1 MPDRQVNARLC
12 AAVAAAA
19 LGVLPAPATA
29 QFSPGD
35 ETKNYSKINERAQ
48 HEHMLPD
55 YRVMLAQR
63 SGEQLV
69 DGVQGRVR
77 DPERDTSGNLCQRG
91 VDGCAG
97 DVRFYDWQQQG
108 YGLRIPLLWT
118 ARNGAVI
125 SGHVWATR
133 HGPAKRP
140 GVVITTGSVQAP
152 ETLYGFAAA
161 ALAKRGFVVLT
172 YDVQGQGRS
181 DTYGEGADRNEGV
194 PSQSGQPFHDG
205 TEDALDF
212 LFSSPA
218 SPYRPRKSCSTGTD
232 HSPKHLRRVQAGLNA
247 AYNPLSHML
256 DVERIGVAGHSLG
269 AGAVSYIGQLDS
281 RVKAIVAWDNLRD
294 SQAGVGGFGSQ
305 SSCPSGSS
313 PRPNSVPLR
322 VPALGMSA
330 DYGLTPT
337 PYTSAPDP
345 QTKNAASSGYTAR
358 ARDTA
363 QLNIRGGT
371 HYEWSY
377 LPHPAF
383 GATLRGMDM
392 AAWYT
397 WNWMERYVERD
408 PSADRRLLTTRWHA
422 DSGEAAVDPDRD
434 GNHYSKYLRSRIDIR
449 TAAGRVRCEDLRSGT
464 AGCGALSANDGE
476 PPNYSYLRQA
486 LTPDTPA
493 NAPRDVLPAG
503 GSRFSQRVRVN
514 APRLASDAGTGP
526 RFAVRVAARGAR
538 SAALDHYELQVQQ
551 LPGGRFRRIGG
562 RIGTA
567 ARSVAGRR
575 GRAYRFRGRAIGR
588 GGVPGPWAY
597 ATSVVPVDERSAR
610 FTGPWW
616 SRAAS
621 RGAFDGTLTRAADR
635 GVRMRFVFRGSRVWI
650 IGRRSPQGGRALT
663 LLDGRPRVIDFHAR
677 RARDRAVIASLA
689 ARGRGRHTLLV
700 FPLGYLSRT
709 GRPLIELDALGVS
722 P

>member
-1 MPDRQVNARLC
+1 MSRPRQARVRLC
-12 AAVAAAA
+12 AAAAVALPGA
-19 LGVLPAPATA
+19 LGVPAHA
-29 QFSPGD
+29 QFSPAD
-35 ETKNYSKINERAQ
+35 EAKNYSKINERAV

-55 YRVMLAQR
+55 YRLLLARR
-63 SGEQLV
+63 SAEQLA
-69 DGVQGRVR
+69 DGVRSRVN

-97 DVRFYDWQQQG
+97 DVRFYDWQERG

-161 ALAKRGFVVLT
+161 TLAKRGFVVLT

-181 DTYGEGADRNEGV
+181 DTYGEGVDRNEGV
-194 PSQSGQPFHDG
+194 PSQSGQPFYDG

-232 HSPKHLRRVQAGLNA
+232 HTPKHVRRVRAGLNVSH
-247 AYNPLSHML
+247 NPLSHML
-256 DVERIGVAGHSLG
+256 DINRIGVAGHSLG
-269 AGAVSYIGQLDS
+269 AAAVSYIGQLDP

-294 SQAGVGGFGSQ
+294 SQTGAGGFGSL
-305 SSCPSGSS
+305 SACPSGAS
-313 PRPNSVPLR
+313 PRPGSVPLR
-322 VPALGMSA
+322 VPAVGMSA

-345 QTKNAASSGYTAR
+345 QTKNVASHGYTAR
-358 ARDTA
+358 SRDTG

-397 WNWMERYVERD
+397 WSWMERYVERD
-408 PSADRRLLTTRWHA
+408 PAAPRRLLTTRWLA
-422 DSGEAAVDPDRD
+422 DAGEAAVDPDGD
-434 GNHYSKYLRSRIDIR
+434 GNHFSKYLRSRIDL
-449 TAAGRVRCEDLRSGT
+449 AVAGGRVRCENLRAGT
-464 AGCGALSANDGE
+464 AGCAALSPNDGE
-476 PPNYSYLRQA
+476 PPNYSYLRHA

-493 NAPRDVLPAG
+493 NAPPDVLAG
-503 GSRFSQRVRVN
+503 ASRFGQRVRVN
-514 APRLASDAGTGP
+514 APRVASDRSTGP
-526 RFAVRVAARGAR
+526 RFRVGVTARGAR
-538 SAALDHYELQVQQ
+538 SAALDHYQLQVQA
-551 LPGGRFRRIGG
+551 LPRGRFRRIGG

-567 ARSVAGRR
+567 ARSFTGRR
-575 GRAYRFRGRAIGR
+575 GRTYRFRGRAIGR
-588 GGVPGPWAY
+588 GGVAGPWTY
-597 ATSVVPVDERSAR
+597 ATTVVPVNERAAR
-610 FTGPWW
+610 FTGPWAL
-616 SRAAS
+616 SRV
-621 RGAFDGTLTRAADR
+621 RGAFDGTLTRATQRAT
-635 GVRMRFVFRGSRVWI
+635 RMRFRFRGSRVWI
-650 IGRRSPQGGRALT
+650 VGRRSRQGGRALV
-663 LLDGRPRVIDFHAR
+663 LLDGRPRVIDFRGR
-677 RARDRAVIASLA
+677 RVRDRAVIASFR
-689 ARGRGRHTLLV
+689 ARGRGLHTLRL

-709 GRPLIELDALGVS
+709 GRTLVEIDALAVS